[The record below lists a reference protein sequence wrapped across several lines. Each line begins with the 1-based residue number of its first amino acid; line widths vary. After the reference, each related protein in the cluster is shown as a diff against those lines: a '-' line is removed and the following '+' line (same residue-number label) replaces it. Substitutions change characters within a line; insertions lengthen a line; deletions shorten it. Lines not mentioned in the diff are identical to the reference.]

1 MIWVYIL
8 LTLCVGVAC
17 GIIFGFSV
25 QEEKRNFAARRYLE
39 ALNNYDQKQ
48 KRSNDKQ

>member
-8 LTLCVGVAC
+8 VTLCVGVLC
-17 GIIFGFSV
+17 VIVSGLCI